1 MTNPYES
8 DQLLAEYLLFHYGA
22 DDEILGK
29 LPGPREALSFPR
41 RSVSELIGPMQRDAR
56 ALDVGCAVGR
66 ATFELARYAAS
77 VTGIDFSAR
86 FIAAAQ
92 ELKNSGSC
100 ESSRRIEGDLAEP
113 P

>member
-86 FIAAAQ
+86 FIWP
-92 ELKNSGSC
+92 NPSP
-100 ESSRRIEGDLAEP
+100 RRFP
-113 P
+113 PASIAPASPSKPATP